1 MKKKQREK
9 KIQRSK
15 IETMKKWVV
24 EIRDPYIE
32 ARVWL
37 GTPMFLK
44 LAFTSSFGFHSN
56 PDLIAIYE
64 PINPNLMFFC
74 KTYFSRI

>member
-24 EIRDPYIE
+24 EIPDPYIA

-44 LAFTSSFGFHSN
+44 
-56 PDLIAIYE
+56 I
-64 PINPNLMFFC
+64 
-74 KTYFSRI
+74 